1 MMLHTGRRELS
12 LRPVCFHEENTQH
25 EFHRGEEIMS
35 SKADV
40 DAFFTSPAYVVVG
53 VSADRKKF
61 GNTVFRTMK
70 EKGFTVYPV
79 HPTQETVEGERCYK
93 DVGSLPAEVAS
104 IVTVVP
110 PQVTKLVVEDALAK
124 GVKHFWMQPGS
135 NSSAAAQA
143 ARAAGASVVD
153 GDCILMFLEPVQSVH
168 KVHRFVNKV
177 FGKLPK

>member
-1 MMLHTGRRELS
+1 
-12 LRPVCFHEENTQH
+12 
-25 EFHRGEEIMS
+25 MS

-40 DAFFTSPAYVVVG
+40 EAFFTSPAYAVIG

-70 EKGFTVYPV
+70 EKGLTVYPV
-79 HPTQETVEGERCYK
+79 HPTHETVEGEKCYK
-93 DVGSLPAEVAS
+93 DVVSLPADATS

-110 PQVTKLVVEDALAK
+110 PAATDQVVPEALAK

-135 NSSAAAQA
+135 QS
-143 ARAAGASVVD
+143 ARAADIARKAGASVVE
-153 GDCILMFLEPVQSVH
+153 GDCILMFMEPVQSVH

-177 FGKLPK
+177 FGKMPK